1 MSQSERAAA
10 FRRLHAEGLLILP
23 NAWDA
28 GTARLM
34 ESLGA
39 RAVATTSAGVAWAHG
54 WADGD
59 VLPVA
64 RLVETAR
71 AVSGAVDLPVSVD
84 IEGGYSDDA
93 EAAAD
98 VARAVWDA
106 GAVGINIEDGAGA
119 PGLLADK
126 IAAIRAACGPE
137 LFLNARCDV
146 WLRGLGGLDEGLS
159 RAALYRAAGADCFF
173 APGLRDGEAISALAD
188 GIGMPLNLMAVPGL
202 ADAEGLKA
210 LGVRRLSAGSSLS
223 EAAFG
228 LLRTRA
234 GAFLQTGEAAG
245 LGEGAMPYPEIN
257 GIMRT
262 A

>member
-1 MSQSERAAA
+1 MSQTNRAAV
-10 FRRLHAEGLLILP
+10 FRRLHDEELLILP

-59 VLPVA
+59 HLPVE
-64 RLVETAR
+64 RLVQTAR
-71 AVSGAVDLPVSVD
+71 AVAGAVGAPVTVD
-84 IEGGYSDDA
+84 IEGGYSDDPA
-93 EAAAD
+93 GAAD
-98 VARAVWDA
+98 AARAVWDA

-119 PGLLADK
+119 PDLLAAK
-126 IAAIRAACGPE
+126 IAAIRAVCGPD
-137 LFLNARCDV
+137 LFINARCDV
-146 WLRGLGGLDEGLS
+146 WLRGLGGPDEAMR
-159 RAALYRAAGADCFF
+159 RAALYREAGADGFF
-173 APGLRDGEAISALAD
+173 APGLRDGDAIRTLAG

-202 ADAEGLKA
+202 PDAGGLKA

-228 LLRTRA
+228 LLRSRA

-245 LGEGAMPYPEIN
+245 LGEGAMPYPEVN